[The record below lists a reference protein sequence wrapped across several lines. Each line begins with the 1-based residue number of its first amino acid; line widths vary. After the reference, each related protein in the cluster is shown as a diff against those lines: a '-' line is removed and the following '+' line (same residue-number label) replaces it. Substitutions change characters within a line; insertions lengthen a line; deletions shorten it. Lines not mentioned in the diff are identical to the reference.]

1 MTRPPSFL
9 PSPLYLQA
17 GSHPLLLTR
26 AQNLNTRSAKS
37 QNKTRYN
44 QASTLQ
50 VVPLRSHSLTRVCKM
65 APNPNHRF
73 RNPRI
78 LCTESPSP
86 RSYLVSNRKAKQ
98 SPPPPPPP
106 RFFTFRNPSL
116 LSEMRWERT
125 RLLDRFQEKLLKQG
139 LLYALAARGSSSS
152 LGRPK

>member
-1 MTRPPSFL
+1 MVYPSLIKLFLLFFFFFVLSPHDPPVFL
-9 PSPLYLQA
+9 PPFTSLSTHRISP
-17 GSHPLLLTR
+17 PLLTR

-50 VVPLRSHSLTRVCKM
+50 VVPLRSHSLVRVRKM

-106 RFFTFRNPSL
+106 PPRFFTFRNPSF
-116 LSEMRWERT
+116 T
-125 RLLDRFQEKLLKQG
+125 Q
-139 LLYALAARGSSSS
+139 
-152 LGRPK
+152 